1 MNNELNVRQ
10 GIKSKGK
17 MVKPL
22 IFVKGEEDV
31 RALDFDP
38 FEQSQKVW
46 KKDSSAYNKMKQLTV
61 NDVTGDDQYN
71 KCQAVRIQFA
81 NMIYYHINNLTNA
94 LRAKYTDIL
103 YKDEKVSKIIEE
115 YKDKPYIVKD
125 KIERFLGS
133 LNVVFGRYNWL
144 DIVLHSSAGPE
155 MCLDINTY
163 FTHDET
169 IIDDMTIMLSGVI
182 ANKILTNYYDDEFA
196 GIVEEYRKNYL
207 REVYDGLY
215 LIFCKAYSVA
225 AQYHAY
231 AMYPAI
237 EEKRQVMDKLI
248 QEQLEKVKE
257 ENKEE
262 DK

>member
-61 NDVTGDDQYN
+61 DDVSGDDQYN

-81 NMIYYHINNLTNA
+81 NMIYYHIINLTNT
-94 LRAKYTDIL
+94 LYAKYTDMV
-103 YKDEKVSKIIEE
+103 YKDEKVSKIIEDNKGE
-115 YKDKPYIVKD
+115 AYFVEDQM
-125 KIERFLGS
+125 RRLLGFS
-133 LNVVFGRYNWL
+133 DIFDRNDWL

-237 EEKRQVMDKLI
+237 EEKRQAMDKLI

>member
-31 RALDFDP
+31 RPLDYDP

-61 NDVTGDDQYN
+61 DDVTGDDQFN
-71 KCQAVRIQFA
+71 KCQAIRIQFA
-81 NMIYYHINNLTNA
+81 NMIYYHITNLTNA
-94 LRAKYTDIL
+94 LYAKYTDMVH
-103 YKDEKVSKIIEE
+103 KDEKVSKIIEE
-115 YKDKPYIVKD
+115 NKSEAYFVEDQMRRI
-125 KIERFLGS
+125 LGFS
-133 LNVVFGRYNWL
+133 DVFAYEWL
-144 DIVLHSSAGPE
+144 DIVLHSSPGPE

-182 ANKILTNYYDDEFA
+182 ANKILTNHYDDEFA
-196 GIVEEYRKNYL
+196 GIAEEYRKNYL
-207 REVYDGLY
+207 REVYDGLH

-237 EEKRQVMDKLI
+237 EEKREAMDKLI

>member
-22 IFVKGEEDV
+22 IFIKGEEDV
-31 RALDFDP
+31 RPLDFDP

-81 NMIYYHINNLTNA
+81 NMIYYHISNLTNA
-94 LRAKYTDIL
+94 LRAKYIDIL

-115 YKDKPYIVKD
+115 YKGEAYFVEDQMR
-125 KIERFLGS
+125 RFLGFS
-133 LNVVFGRYNWL
+133 DIFDRNDWL
-144 DIVLHSSAGPE
+144 SIVLHSSAGPE

-237 EEKRQVMDKLI
+237 EEKREAMDKLI

>member
-17 MVKPL
+17 MVRPL

-31 RALDFDP
+31 RPLNFDP

-61 NDVTGDDQYN
+61 DDVSGDDQYN
-71 KCQAVRIQFA
+71 KCQAIRIQFA
-81 NMIYYHINNLTNA
+81 NMIHYHITNLTDV
-94 LRAKYTDIL
+94 LYAKYTDMV
-103 YKDEKVSKIIEE
+103 YKDEKVSKIIE
-115 YKDKPYIVKD
+115 DNIDQPYLVFKD
-125 KIERFLGS
+125 KIERLFGCNVFDRYDW
-133 LNVVFGRYNWL
+133 LN
-144 DIVLHSSAGPE
+144 IVLHGSPGPE

-182 ANKILTNYYDDEFA
+182 ANKILINYYDDEFA

-207 REVYDGLY
+207 REAYDGLY

-225 AQYHAY
+225 AQYHGY
-231 AMYPAI
+231 GMYPATL
-237 EEKRQVMDKLI
+237 EMKQAMDKLI
-248 QEQLEKVKE
+248 QEQLEKAKE

>member
-1 MNNELNVRQ
+1 MNNELSVRQ

-31 RALDFDP
+31 KPLDFDP

-46 KKDSSAYNKMKQLTV
+46 KKDSSAYNKMKQLTID
-61 NDVTGDDQYN
+61 DVGGDDQYN
-71 KCQAVRIQFA
+71 KCQAIRIQFA
-81 NMIYYHINNLTNA
+81 NMIHYHINNLTNT
-94 LRAKYTDIL
+94 LFAKYNDIL
-103 YKDEKVSKIIEE
+103 NKDERIIKIKEE
-115 YKDKPYIVKD
+115 HKDEPYFT
-125 KIERFLGS
+125 EEELQG
-133 LNVVFGRYNWL
+133 VVAFPALFDRYDWL
-144 DIVLHSSAGPE
+144 SIVLHNSPGPE

-169 IIDDMTIMLSGVI
+169 IVDDMTIMLSGVF
-182 ANKILTNYYDDEFA
+182 ANGLFSNYYNQELA
-196 GIVEEYRKNYL
+196 GIAEEIRQNFL

-225 AQYHAY
+225 AQYHGY
-231 AMYPAI
+231 GIYPAT
-237 EEKRQVMDKLI
+237 EEMKQAMDKLI
-248 QEQLEKVKE
+248 QEQLEESKK

>member
-31 RALDFDP
+31 RPLDYDP

-61 NDVTGDDQYN
+61 DDVTGDDQFN
-71 KCQAVRIQFA
+71 KCRAIRIQFA
-81 NMIYYHINNLTNA
+81 NMIYYHITNLTTT
-94 LRAKYTDIL
+94 LYAKYTDML

-115 YKDKPYIVKD
+115 NKSEAYFVEDQMRRI
-125 KIERFLGS
+125 LGFS
-133 LNVVFGRYNWL
+133 DVFAYEWL

-182 ANKILTNYYDDEFA
+182 ANKILTNHYDDEFV
-196 GIVEEYRKNYL
+196 GIAEEYRKNYL

-237 EEKRQVMDKLI
+237 EEKREAMDKLI

>member
-31 RALDFDP
+31 RPLDFDP

-81 NMIYYHINNLTNA
+81 NMIYYHIINLTNA
-94 LRAKYTDIL
+94 LYAKYTDMV
-103 YKDEKVSKIIEE
+103 YKDEKVSKIIEDNKGE
-115 YKDKPYIVKD
+115 AYFVEDQMR
-125 KIERFLGS
+125 RFLGFS
-133 LNVVFGRYNWL
+133 DIFDRNDWL
-144 DIVLHSSAGPE
+144 SIVLHSSAGPE

-237 EEKRQVMDKLI
+237 EEKREAMDKLI

>member
-31 RALDFDP
+31 RPLDYDP

-61 NDVTGDDQYN
+61 DDVTGDDQFN
-71 KCQAVRIQFA
+71 KCQAIRIQFA
-81 NMIYYHINNLTNA
+81 NMIYYHITNLTTT
-94 LRAKYTDIL
+94 LYAKYTDMVH
-103 YKDEKVSKIIEE
+103 KDEKVSKIIEE
-115 YKDKPYIVKD
+115 NKSEAYFVEDQMRRI
-125 KIERFLGS
+125 LGFS
-133 LNVVFGRYNWL
+133 DVFAYEWL
-144 DIVLHSSAGPE
+144 DIVLHSSPGPE

-182 ANKILTNYYDDEFA
+182 ANKILANHYDDEFA
-196 GIVEEYRKNYL
+196 GIAEEYRKNYL

-237 EEKRQVMDKLI
+237 EEKREAMDKLI

-262 DK
+262 DNK

>member
-31 RALDFDP
+31 RPLDFDP

-61 NDVTGDDQYN
+61 DDVCGDDQFN

-81 NMIYYHINNLTNA
+81 NMIYYHISNLTNV
-94 LRAKYTDIL
+94 LYAKYTDMV

-115 YKDKPYIVKD
+115 NKSEAYFVEDQMRKL
-125 KIERFLGS
+125 LGFS
-133 LNVVFGRYNWL
+133 DVFDRYDWL
-144 DIVLHSSAGPE
+144 SIVLHGSPGPE

-182 ANKILTNYYDDEFA
+182 ANKILTNSYDDKFA

-237 EEKRQVMDKLI
+237 EEKREAMDKLI

>member
-17 MVKPL
+17 MVRPL

-31 RALDFDP
+31 KPLNFDP

-61 NDVTGDDQYN
+61 DDVSGDDQYN

-81 NMIYYHINNLTNA
+81 NMIHYHIINLTSA
-94 LRAKYTDIL
+94 LYSKY
-103 YKDEKVSKIIEE
+103 SNIIS
-115 YKDKPYIVKD
+115 KDKRLEKDNDESHFVKD
-125 KIERFLGS
+125 QMQRML
-133 LNVVFGRYNWL
+133 VFSDIFDRNDWL
-144 DIVLHSSAGPE
+144 SIVLHSSPGPE

-182 ANKILTNYYDDEFA
+182 ANKILTNYCDDEFVD
-196 GIVEEYRKNYL
+196 ILEEYRKNYL

-225 AQYHAY
+225 AQYHGY
-231 AMYPAI
+231 GMYPAI
-237 EEKRQVMDKLI
+237 LEKREAMDKII
-248 QEQLEKVKE
+248 QEQLEKAKE

>member
-17 MVKPL
+17 MVRPL

-31 RALDFDP
+31 RPLNFDP

-61 NDVTGDDQYN
+61 DHVSGDDQYN
-71 KCQAVRIQFA
+71 KCQAIRIQFA
-81 NMIYYHINNLTNA
+81 NMIYYHIINLTNA
-94 LRAKYTDIL
+94 LYAKYTDMV
-103 YKDEKVSKIIEE
+103 YKDEKVSKIIEDNKGE
-115 YKDKPYIVKD
+115 AYFVEDQM
-125 KIERFLGS
+125 RRLLGFS
-133 LNVVFGRYNWL
+133 DIFDRNDWL
-144 DIVLHSSAGPE
+144 DIVLHSSPGPE

-182 ANKILTNYYDDEFA
+182 ANRILTNYYDDEFA
-196 GIVEEYRKNYL
+196 GIVEKYRENYL

-237 EEKRQVMDKLI
+237 EEKRQAMDKLI

>member
-31 RALDFDP
+31 RPLDFDP

-61 NDVTGDDQYN
+61 DDVTGDDQYN

-81 NMIYYHINNLTNA
+81 NMIHYHIINLTNA
-94 LRAKYTDIL
+94 LYAKYTDMVH
-103 YKDEKVSKIIEE
+103 KDEKVSKIIEE
-115 YKDKPYIVKD
+115 NKSEAYFVEDQMRRI
-125 KIERFLGS
+125 LGFS
-133 LNVVFGRYNWL
+133 DVFAYEWL
-144 DIVLHSSAGPE
+144 DIVLHSSPGPE

-182 ANKILTNYYDDEFA
+182 ANKMLTNHYDDEFA
-196 GIVEEYRKNYL
+196 GIAEEYRKNYL

-237 EEKRQVMDKLI
+237 EEKREAMDKLI